1 MNYGLNQAI
10 NPHVADQFALKQSRN
25 DQLSGMMGQP
35 APISPMSGATAELLM
50 SIETLAKVAEEL
62 RMRLCPVLRAS
73 GPDGRADGESMR
85 GAGSPLRDQIGMSAA
100 RVRGIQEIL
109 NDILDRAE
117 V

>member
-1 MNYGLNQAI
+1 MNYGQNAI
-10 NPHVADQFALKQSRN
+10 NPHIADQFALKQQAQN
-25 DQLSGMMGQP
+25 SGMLGMQST
-35 APISPMSGATAELLM
+35 PISPMSGAIAELLL

-62 RMRLCPVLRAS
+62 RMRLTPVLRTS

-85 GAGSPLRDQIGMSAA
+85 GAGSPLRDQLGMSAA
-100 RVRGIQEIL
+100 RVRAIQEIL